1 MTFTSF
7 LMGIAGSLAA
17 RVLLSLGFGIF
28 SYAALNT
35 LATTVVNNVTTNYNQ
50 IDITVLNLIN
60 LAGGGDALGIVLGA
74 LVTRAS
80 LVAFKR
86 LRPV

>member
-1 MTFTSF
+1 MTFSSF

-17 RVLLSLGFGIF
+17 RVLLSLGFGVF

-50 IDITVLNLIN
+50 IDTIALNLLN
-60 LAGGGDALGIVLGA
+60 LAGGGEAMGILTA
-74 LVTRAS
+74 SLVTRAS

-86 LRPV
+86 LRLV